1 MGRFGT
7 CDRGC
12 GEQKLELVPAVQYDT
27 LAALASSARVRAE
40 AFGAVAEELALR
52 QPSAEEWEPAYRS
65 VQDIARI
72 TLRRYPEV
80 DAQDVDWDEPV
91 EFATTWWC
99 AGCGGID
106 APQPCLGIC
115 VWRAV
120 EWVNGARYLEQRS
133 GVLAERD
140 TERRLRGLLRRVASV
155 TPRAGE
161 WERGWRAL
169 EAEAQRCFKPART
182 ALRFSGPPRAGEFG
196 CFASESPNARAL
208 RWEETHFDTEGAMP
222 SDCPPAPGS
231 RDSPLSQL
239 LGLDR

>member
-12 GEQKLELVPAVQYDT
+12 GEQKLELVPAVQCDM
-27 LAALASSARVRAE
+27 LAALACSSRVGAE

-65 VQDIARI
+65 LQNIARI

-80 DAQDVDWDEPV
+80 DAQDIDCDEPV

-99 AGCGGID
+99 AECGGIG

-115 VWRAV
+115 VWRSV
-120 EWVNGARYLEQRS
+120 EWVNSTSYLEQRA
-133 GVLAERD
+133 GALAERD
-140 TERRLRGLLRRVASV
+140 TARRLRALVRRVASV
-155 TPRAGE
+155 TPRAGH

-169 EAEAQRCFKPART
+169 EAHAQELFQAREDGAQIQRT
-182 ALRFSGPPRAGEFG
+182 AVRR
-196 CFASESPNARAL
+196 
-208 RWEETHFDTEGAMP
+208 
-222 SDCPPAPGS
+222 
-231 RDSPLSQL
+231 
-239 LGLDR
+239 